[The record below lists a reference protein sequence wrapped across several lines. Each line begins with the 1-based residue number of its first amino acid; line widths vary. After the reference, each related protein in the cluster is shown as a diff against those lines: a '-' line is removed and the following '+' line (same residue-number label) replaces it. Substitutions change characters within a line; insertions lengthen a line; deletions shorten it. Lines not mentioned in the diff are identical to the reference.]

1 MQEVFL
7 RDLPRGSLILPMNEL
22 LNSITDVI
30 EMIKSV

>member
-22 LNSITDVI
+22 LNSDVI